1 MFRKTNNT
9 ILVFIFFIISVS
21 LIATFVIQY
30 GLDHQPCKLCIYE
43 RIPYFL
49 SIFFIL
55 EIIFFKKKVKI
66 TLLFLTLIFAISTI
80 LALYHLG
87 IEQEFFA
94 ESFICEDKNFFGNL
108 SKEQILEQLKQNN
121 ISCKDVSFKILGFSL
136 ASINSII
143 SLVLSVIFLRLFTNY
158 GKN

>member
-1 MFRKTNNT
+1 MLRRTNNT
-9 ILVFIFFIISVS
+9 ILIFILLIILASLITTFII
-21 LIATFVIQY
+21 QY
-30 GLDHQPCKLCIYE
+30 ILGHQPCKLCIYE

-55 EIIFFKKKVKI
+55 EIIFFKKNVKI
-66 TLLFLTLIFAISTI
+66 TLLLLTLIFFISTI
-80 LALYHLG
+80 LAFYHLG

-94 ESFICEDKNFFGNL
+94 ESFVCEGKKFSENL
-108 SKEQILEQLKQNN
+108 SKEQILEQLKQNT

-136 ASINSII
+136 ASINSIF
-143 SLVLSVIFLRLFTNY
+143 SFVLSVIFLRLFINY